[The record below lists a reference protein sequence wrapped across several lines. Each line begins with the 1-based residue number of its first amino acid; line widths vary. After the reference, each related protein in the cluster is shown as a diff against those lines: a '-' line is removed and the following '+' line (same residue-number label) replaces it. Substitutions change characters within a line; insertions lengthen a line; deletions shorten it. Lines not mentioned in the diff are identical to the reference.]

1 MEKYICIHGHFY
13 QPPRENAWLEQIEL
27 QDSAYPFHD
36 WNDRV
41 TYECYTPNTASRILD
56 ESNVIKDIVNNY
68 ANISYNFGP
77 TLLSW
82 LEEKVPET
90 YQNIISADEISS
102 ANFSGHGSAISQAY
116 NHMILPLANA
126 RDIST
131 QVKWGIRDFEYRFK
145 RKPEGMW
152 LPETAVNVVTLEV
165 LAENE
170 IKFTVLA
177 PRQAEKTKKQGEN
190 EWIDVRG
197 GKVDPRRPYLC
208 NLPSGHTICIFFYD
222 GNISKDVAF
231 NKLLNNGKNFA
242 DYLLKSLDENPRD
255 PQIAHIATDGE
266 SYGHHHSHG
275 DMALAYCVDYIQTA
289 SDASITNYGEF
300 LEKYPPDHEVIIVD
314 DSSWSC
320 EHGVERWRNNCGCNT
335 GDQPGWN
342 QHWRKPLRD
351 SLDWLRDRMIEIY
364 EQVGAKLF
372 NEPWQARDA
381 YIEVILNRNEK
392 TIESFLEKYGNG
404 LMSNGT
410 KSRAMRMLEMQ
421 RNAMLMYTSCGW
433 FFSEVSGIETV
444 QILQYACRALQ
455 LASQVAGSK
464 LEEQFIHKLEEC
476 KSNIPEYDTAADIYR
491 KRIIPA
497 RLDLMRV
504 GMHYAVASLFEKQ
517 PHKFPVF
524 NYSTQSEF
532 FERREAGIQRIS
544 YGRINIRSKTTFSEK
559 HFSFIALYLGQH
571 NIIGYISV
579 DMKKDTFYSMYD
591 QTLAAFRES
600 NLSKLLGLMQEHF
613 GGEKFS
619 IWHLFKDE
627 KRKVFDKIVAKYLSK
642 IDKKFKQ
649 IYEQDYQLIN
659 ALANE
664 KYPVPEIYLHTFAY
678 VFNAELKECLQ
689 TDPLDTNLLK
699 TIVFKFEKW
708 DLKLSAQIPFERIV
722 NDMINK
728 NLMELYLGA
737 DGFTRLKNLNYV
749 FDILKD
755 FGLKLN
761 LYQSQNLYFKI
772 SKGKQA
778 DSWEKKWEKEFNNL
792 GRNLGIKVEID

>member
-1 MEKYICIHGHFY
+1 MKRYICIHGHFY

-36 WNDRV
+36 WNERI

-82 LEEKVPET
+82 LEEKEPET
-90 YQNIISADEISS
+90 YRNIIFADELSS
-102 ANFSGHGSAISQAY
+102 ANFSGHGSAIAQAY

-131 QVKWGIRDFEYRFK
+131 QIKWGIRDFEHRFK
-145 RKPEGMW
+145 RSPEGMW
-152 LPETAVNVVTLEV
+152 LPETAVNIETLEA

-177 PRQAEKTKKQGEN
+177 PRQAQKIRKPGEN
-190 EWIDVRG
+190 EWIDVTG
-197 GKVDPRRPYLC
+197 GEIDPRIPYLC
-208 NLPSGHTICIFFYD
+208 NLPSGRSICIFFYD
-222 GNISKDVAF
+222 GDVSKDVAF
-231 NKLLNNGKNFA
+231 HKLLNNGKDFA
-242 DYLLKSLDENPRD
+242 GRLLKSLDGDSAE
-255 PQIAHIATDGE
+255 PQLAHIATDGE

-275 DMALAYCVDYIQTA
+275 DMALAYCVDYIQNR

-300 LEKYPPDHEVIIVD
+300 LEKYSPDNEVIIVD

-320 EHGVERWRNNCGCNT
+320 EHGVERWRSNCGCNT
-335 GDQPGWN
+335 GGQPGWN

-364 EQVGAKLF
+364 EHVGAELF
-372 NEPWQARDA
+372 DDPWQARDA
-381 YIEVILNRNEK
+381 YIEVILNRREK
-392 TIESFLEKYGNG
+392 TIEGFLKKYGKG
-404 LMSNGT
+404 LISNGA
-410 KSRAMRMLEMQ
+410 KSKAMRMLEMQ
-421 RNAMLMYTSCGW
+421 RNAMLMNTSCGW

-455 LASQVAGSK
+455 LASQVAGSE
-464 LEEQFIHKLEEC
+464 LEEQFIRKLGAC
-476 KSNIPEYDTAADIYR
+476 KSNIREYDSAADIYR
-491 KRIIPA
+491 KWIIPA

-504 GMHYAVASLFEKQ
+504 GMHYALASLFEKQ
-517 PHKFPVF
+517 PEKFPVF
-524 NYSTQSEF
+524 NYTTKSEF
-532 FERREAGIQRIS
+532 FERREAGIHRIS
-544 YGRINIRSKTTFSEK
+544 YGRIHIRSKTTFSEK

-579 DMKKDTFYSMYD
+579 DMKHDTFISMYD

-600 NLSKLLGLMQEHF
+600 NLSKLLGLMQEYF

-627 KRKVFDKIVAKYLSK
+627 KRKVFDEIVAKYLGK
-642 IDKKFKQ
+642 IDAELKQ
-649 IYEQDYQLIN
+649 IYDQDYQLVN

-678 VFNAELKECLQ
+678 VFNAELKNASRLIRWILIYLKQ
-689 TDPLDTNLLK
+689 LYLNLKSGILSLVLKSLLK
-699 TIVFKFEKW
+699 E
-708 DLKLSAQIPFERIV
+708 S
-722 NDMINK
+722 
-728 NLMELYLGA
+728 
-737 DGFTRLKNLNYV
+737 
-749 FDILKD
+749 
-755 FGLKLN
+755 
-761 LYQSQNLYFKI
+761 
-772 SKGKQA
+772 
-778 DSWEKKWEKEFNNL
+778 
-792 GRNLGIKVEID
+792 

>member
-1 MEKYICIHGHFY
+1 MKKNICIHGHFY

-36 WNDRV
+36 WNDRI

-68 ANISYNFGP
+68 SNISYNFGP

-82 LEEKVPET
+82 LEEKAPET
-90 YQNIISADEISS
+90 YRNIILADEISS
-102 ANFSGHGSAISQAY
+102 TNFSGHGSSISQAY
-116 NHMILPLANA
+116 NHLILPLANA

-131 QVKWGIRDFEYRFK
+131 QVKWGIRDFELRFK
-145 RKPEGMW
+145 RRPEGMW
-152 LPETAVNVVTLEV
+152 LPETAVNVETLEV

-177 PRQAEKTKKQGEN
+177 PRQAEKIRKLNEN

-197 GKVDPRRPYLC
+197 GKVDPRKPYLC
-208 NLPSGHTICIFFYD
+208 NLPSGHSVCIFFYD
-222 GNISKDVAF
+222 GNVSKDVAF

-242 DYLLKSLDENPRD
+242 ERLLKSMDENPGD
-255 PQIAHIATDGE
+255 SQIANIATDGE
-266 SYGHHHSHG
+266 SYGHHHNYG
-275 DMALAYCVDYIQTA
+275 DMALAYCVDYIQTR
-289 SDASITNYGEF
+289 SDACITNYGEF
-300 LEKYPPDHEVIIVD
+300 LEKYPPVYEVTIVEN
-314 DSSWSC
+314 SSWSC

-335 GDQPGWN
+335 GAQPGWN

-364 EQVGAKLF
+364 EQVGAELF
-372 NEPWQARDA
+372 KDPWQARDA
-381 YIEVILNRNEK
+381 YIEVILNRTEK
-392 TIESFLEKYGNG
+392 TIEDFLEKYGKD
-404 LMSNGT
+404 LISNGT

-455 LASQVAGSK
+455 LASQVAGSE
-464 LEEQFIHKLEEC
+464 LEEQFIHKLEAC
-476 KSNIPEYDTAADIYR
+476 KSNIPEYDSAADIYR
-491 KRIIPA
+491 KQIIPA

-517 PHKFPVF
+517 PEKFPVF

-532 FERREAGIQRIS
+532 FERREAGIHRIS

-579 DMKKDTFYSMYD
+579 DMKHDTFFSMYD

-600 NLSKLLGLMQEHF
+600 NLSKLLGLMQEYF
-613 GGEKFS
+613 GSEKFS

-627 KRKVFDKIVAKYLSK
+627 KRKVFDEIVAKYLGK
-642 IDKKFKQ
+642 IDTELKQ
-649 IYEQDYQLIN
+649 IYDQDYQLVN

-664 KYPVPEIYLHTFAY
+664 KYPVPEIYLHMFAY
-678 VFNAELKECLQ
+678 VLNSELKECLQ
-689 TDPLDTNLLK
+689 TDPLDINLLK

-708 DLKLSAQIPFERIV
+708 DLKLSTQIPFERIV

-728 NLMELYLGA
+728 NLMELYLGV
-737 DGFTRLKNLNYV
+737 DGFSRLKRLNYV
-749 FDILKD
+749 FEIMKD

-772 SKGKQA
+772 SKSEQA
-778 DSWEKKWEKEFNNL
+778 DSWEKKWKNEFNNL
-792 GRNLGIKVEID
+792 GRNMGIKVEIN